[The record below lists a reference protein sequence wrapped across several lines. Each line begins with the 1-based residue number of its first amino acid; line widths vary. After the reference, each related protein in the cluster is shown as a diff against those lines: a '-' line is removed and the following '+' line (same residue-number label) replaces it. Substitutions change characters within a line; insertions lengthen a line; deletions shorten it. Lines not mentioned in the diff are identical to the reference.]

1 VLAIW
6 ISLLRHPE
14 NLALHARSP
23 MGDPWRGNPA
33 LLVASQRCGLRGMD
47 ENRSDAIPAQVNG
60 IVERIIVIK

>member
-1 VLAIW
+1 
-6 ISLLRHPE
+6 
-14 NLALHARSP
+14 